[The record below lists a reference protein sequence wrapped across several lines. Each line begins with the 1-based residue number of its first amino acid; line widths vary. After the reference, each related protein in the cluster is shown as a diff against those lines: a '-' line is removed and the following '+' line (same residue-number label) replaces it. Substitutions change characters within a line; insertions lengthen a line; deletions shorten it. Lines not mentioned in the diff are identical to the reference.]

1 MGYRS
6 ILRPD
11 CFAGQAIIVTGAGSG
26 IGRCVAH
33 ELASLGAHVVI
44 TGRKQEKLDRVL
56 AEIAED
62 GGSAEARAF
71 DIRDEQEVKEAVAS
85 LVSERGRID
94 GLVNNAG
101 GQFPAPM
108 QAISKKGFEA
118 VVANNLT
125 GGFLVMREVFV
136 QSMQDSGGAI
146 VNMAADMWRGMPGMA
161 HSGAARAGM
170 VNLTRTAAYEWGP
183 QGVRVNCVAPGW
195 VASSGMDSYDG
206 MTKAL
211 IPTLKKHVPLG
222 RIAVEAEVSSVICF
236 LLSPAASFVTGA
248 TVPIDGGAPLGSALF
263 PMAKGRGTA
272 PFDGFHRAVVPDVL
286 AETRD

>member
-1 MGYRS
+1 MRYRS
-6 ILRPD
+6 ILRD
-11 CFAGQAIIVTGAGSG
+11 GCFEGGTIVVTGGGSG

-71 DIRDEQEVKEAVAS
+71 DIRDEDAVKAAVGSIVAA
-85 LVSERGRID
+85 RGRIH

-108 QAISKKGFEA
+108 QSISKKGFEA
-118 VVANNLT
+118 VVSNNLT
-125 GGFLVMREVFV
+125 GGFLVMREVFL
-136 QSMQDSGGAI
+136 QSMEAAGGAI

-170 VNLTRTAAYEWGP
+170 VNLTKTAAYEWGP
-183 QGVRVNCVAPGW
+183 FGVRVNGVAPGW
-195 VASSGMDSYDG
+195 IASSGMDIYDG
-206 MTKAL
+206 MTRAL
-211 IPTLKKHVPLG
+211 IPQLKNHVPLG
-222 RIAVEAEVSSVICF
+222 RIGVEAEVSSVICF
-236 LLSPAASFVTGA
+236 LLSPAAAFVNGV
-248 TVPIDGGAPLGSALF
+248 TVQIDGGAPLGSALY
-263 PMAKGRGTA
+263 PTTPRRTTPA
-272 PFDGFHRAVVPDVL
+272 FDGFHRAAAPDVL
-286 AETRD
+286 AGNAE